1 MSEKPIILPLQEIE
15 NIIERAAEKGAKK
28 ALADIGLADENA
40 AHDIHD
46 LRSLLTAIN
55 SAKRTAWQTI
65 IRVLTMSLIMA
76 LMAGAAI
83 KLKIFGGGD
92 G

>member
-1 MSEKPIILPLQEIE
+1 MSEKPIVLQLKEIE
-15 NIIERAAEKGAKK
+15 IIIDRAAEKGAKK

-55 SAKRTAWQTI
+55 SAKRTAWQT
-65 IRVLTMSLIMA
+65 V
-76 LMAGAAI
+76 AAI
-83 KLKIFGGGD
+83 
-92 G
+92 